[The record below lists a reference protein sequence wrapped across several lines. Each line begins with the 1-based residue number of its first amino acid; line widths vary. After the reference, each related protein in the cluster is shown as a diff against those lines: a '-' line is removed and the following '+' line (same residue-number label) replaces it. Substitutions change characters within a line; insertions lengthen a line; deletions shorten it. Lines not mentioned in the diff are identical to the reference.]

1 MQLDRLDVSLL
12 TAILADPK
20 AGARAWARQLEVA
33 RGTAQTR
40 IARLLRGGAIRSW
53 APELSPAD
61 LGFPVLAFVHLHLAQ
76 GNLDRVGGALV
87 DVPEVTE
94 AHTIAGE
101 GDMLCRVVARDS
113 EHLEDVIQRVL
124 AIPGVVRS
132 RAEVALSER
141 VPRRTAPL
149 LGLIPD

>member
-40 IARLLRGGAIRSW
+40 LARLLRGGAIRSW

-101 GDMLCRVVARDS
+101 GDMLCRVVAPRT
-113 EHLEDVIQRVL
+113 EHHEAGIQR
-124 AIPGVVRS
+124 GVAPPRGG
-132 RAEVALSER
+132 RARGAGGLR
-141 VPRRTAPL
+141 GGGARRTAPL